1 MLVVVDVFEVGV
13 VEVGVVEVGVV
24 EVGVPGVAGF
34 VAAWNEPMS
43 YFDWFC

>member
-1 MLVVVDVFEVGV
+1 MLVVVNVFEVGV
-13 VEVGVVEVGVV
+13 AGVVEVGVV